1 MTDKQTMEIL
11 GLCQDKEKGYAEKQA
26 LITKSLGCGEKEAR
40 DLILACDL
48 FDKVRNRRYGHTDFW
63 DTFDAI
69 KKHILSEI
77 EVAVR
82 ENGGEVN
89 FEGRSFG
96 INANRDG
103 DIVNI
108 FLEGIF
114 LNENDRLEMSARYVD
129 GWEDE
134 VVDDIEVSDILIEE
148 LGEILT
154 VMHNCGLLR

>member
-26 LITKSLGCGEKEAR
+26 IITKSLGCGEKEAR
-40 DLILACDL
+40 DHMLACDL
-48 FDKVRNRRYGHTDFW
+48 FDKVRNRKYGHTDFSEA
-63 DTFDAI
+63 FDAI

-77 EVAVR
+77 EEAVR
-82 ENGGEVN
+82 ENGGEVD
-89 FEGRSFG
+89 FKGRSFG

-108 FLEGIF
+108 FMDGIY
-114 LNENDRLEMSARYVD
+114 LDENDRLQMSARYVD

-134 VVDDIEVSDILIEE
+134 VVDDLEVSDILVEE
-148 LGEILT
+148 LGAILD
-154 VMHNCGLLR
+154 VMHNYGLLR